1 MINTA
6 QVMAMELLVE
16 LETTVT
22 PAART
27 AMLVVPVPEPTAEP
41 VVEQIVEQIV
51 EPLVGLE
58 VEPIATVVV
67 YDQMDLLLVM
77 VLVQLPVLVPAVVP
91 VLVQLLPAQAL
102 VPVILTPMPP
112 VLVIRPTR
120 GRTTILLVY
129 RAGLV
134 DLPILMIATQMAP
147 QFNVN

>member
-41 VVEQIVEQIV
+41 VVEQIV